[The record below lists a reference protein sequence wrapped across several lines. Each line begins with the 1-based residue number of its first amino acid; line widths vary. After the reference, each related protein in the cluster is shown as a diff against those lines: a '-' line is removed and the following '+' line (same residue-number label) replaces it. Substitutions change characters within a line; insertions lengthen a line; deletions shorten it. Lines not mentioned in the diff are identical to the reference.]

1 MTKKDHAGLFK
12 TGVPDKRRANRQVK
26 NVAHVYVGGKR
37 MTIPQLARSYGGAAM
52 HVLTCLALNRDSDSV
67 PLGSTDLEILAGAL
81 PEVPISPGDR
91 IKASI
96 HILERG
102 EGKVMGTEEL
112 ARLEGAIAAP
122 ITSLSTDAL
131 LKLLEVHEVEE

>member
-1 MTKKDHAGLFK
+1 MTDGRFEK
-12 TGVPDKRRANRQVK
+12 GVPDKRRANRSSVR
-26 NVAHVYVGGKR
+26 NVAHVYQNGKR

-67 PLGSTDLEILAGAL
+67 PLGATDLEILAGAL

-122 ITSLSTDAL
+122 IDSMTTADLIGM
-131 LKLLEVHEVEE
+131 LERSVEVEEQ